1 MTSPL
6 EGTRN
11 VIRYHPFSNNP
22 AWLPPMS
29 VTPQPTPRQ
38 RWAQRLVHALIPV
51 LALVLPW
58 WQGPV
63 LAQGHAPDSD
73 PDPGPLSVFVSVV
86 PLQTFVERIGG
97 DQVRVRSMVQ
107 PGQNPHAYEPSPR
120 QVADLAGAALYLRVG
135 MPLEEAWL
143 PRIRAANPGLRVL
156 DVRDGL
162 RLRPADPA
170 HLAPGPGRHTDG
182 PVHHEAEHDHGAL
195 DTHVWTSPPL
205 VKSMGAAIR
214 AALSDLRPDQAALF
228 TANYERFAADLD
240 ALDAEIRAR
249 LGPLQVRRFLVFH
262 PAWGYYADTYDLT
275 QMAIEFEGKEPGPRA
290 LAGLIAAARAAGV
303 RAVLVQPQFSP
314 RAAQQVAAAIGGRV
328 ESVDNLSA
336 DYFGT
341 LRRVTAVIAG
351 GEGR

>member
-1 MTSPL
+1 
-6 EGTRN
+6 
-11 VIRYHPFSNNP
+11 
-22 AWLPPMS
+22 MS
-29 VTPQPTPRQ
+29 VKPQPCPCHQWVQ
-38 RWAQRLVHALIPV
+38 RVFRPLVLIPI

-58 WQGPV
+58 WQGLV
-63 LAQGHAPDSD
+63 LAQGHAPG
-73 PDPGPLSVFVSVV
+73 PGPLSVFVSVV

-97 DQVRVRSMVQ
+97 DQVRVRSTVQ
-107 PGQNPHAYEPSPR
+107 PGQNPHTYEPSPR
-120 QVADLAGAALYLRVG
+120 QVADLAGAELYLRVG
-135 MPLEEAWL
+135 IPLEDAWL

-156 DVRDGL
+156 DVRDGI

-170 HLAPGPGRHTDG
+170 HHEA
-182 PVHHEAEHDHGAL
+182 HHEAEHEPEHEHGAL

-205 VKSMGAAIR
+205 VKSMGTAIR
-214 AALSDLRPDQAALF
+214 AALIDLRPGQAALF
-228 TANYERFAADLD
+228 NANYDRFAADLE
-240 ALDAEIRAR
+240 ALDAEIRAH
-249 LGPLQVRRFLVFH
+249 LAPLQVRRFLVFH

-275 QMAIEFEGKEPGPRA
+275 QMAIEFAGKEPGPRA
-290 LAGLIAAARAAGV
+290 LVELIESARAAGV

-351 GEGR
+351 GDGR